1 MAALRICQDSLTSRD
16 SAAGVSASNRPQP
29 PRPAMIDATPLLRI
43 HARRRLRTL
52 AGENP
57 AASQHAQ
64 LLSLI
69 HRAAQTKFGRH
80 HRFEAIRD
88 VADLQSAVPL
98 RRYEQMWR
106 EYWQPEFPVLKDC
119 TWPGT

>member
-1 MAALRICQDSLTSRD
+1 MAALRICQDSLTPRD

-29 PRPAMIDATPLLRI
+29 PRPRMIDATPLLRI

-52 AGENP
+52 AGENA

-69 HRAAQTKFGRH
+69 RRAAQTKFRRH
-80 HRFEAIRD
+80 HHFDAIHD
-88 VADLQSAVPL
+88 VAEFQAAVPL
-98 RRYEQMWR
+98 RGYELHW
-106 EYWQPEFPVLKDC
+106 
-119 TWPGT
+119 